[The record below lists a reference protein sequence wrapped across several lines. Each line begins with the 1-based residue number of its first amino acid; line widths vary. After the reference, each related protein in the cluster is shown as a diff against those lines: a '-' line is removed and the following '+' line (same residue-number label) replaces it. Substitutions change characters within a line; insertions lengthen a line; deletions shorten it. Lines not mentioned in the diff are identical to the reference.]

1 MLLRREEGCSF
12 SQEAVV
18 LSQLD
23 DFLAQTFE
31 FLAFGLIQRPGQLTV
46 QASAGAFL
54 LHPSAQCLLSEV
66 QLFGDRADAVPG
78 IDDQAS
84 GFPAVLLGEGPAL
97 LFMLF
102 ISDILSKTGIG

>member
-1 MLLRREEGCSF
+1 MLLRREEGRCF

-18 LSQLD
+18 LPQYE
-23 DFLAQTFE
+23 DFLAQAQE
-31 FLAFGLIQRPGQLTV
+31 YLAFGLIQRSGRLTV

-54 LHPSAQCLLSEV
+54 LHPGAQRLLAEV
-66 QLFGDRADAVPG
+66 QLLGDRADAASG

-84 GFPAVLLGEGPAL
+84 GFPAVLLGKGPAL
-97 LFMLF
+97 LFMLL